1 MLGLNVLLMLYA
13 ALNLGLGIYGFAV
26 KQSMV
31 SLIAGAAI
39 AALIL
44 FTLWLTK
51 TNPRMGRIGSLIV
64 AVLVTGR
71 FLPMFLKS
79 GDWLPAGILSIA
91 SGVVIIALL
100 AGHMMAMQAKKVATP
115 SGE

>member
-13 ALNLGLGIYGFAV
+13 ALNLGLGIYGFAI
-26 KQSMV
+26 KQSSV

-51 TNPRMGRIGSLIV
+51 SNPRMGRIGSLIV
-64 AVLVTGR
+64 AVLVTGQ
-71 FLPMFLKS
+71 FLPKFLKS

-91 SGVVIIALL
+91 SGVVILALL
-100 AGHMMAMQAKKVATP
+100 GGHMMAMQAKKGSTP